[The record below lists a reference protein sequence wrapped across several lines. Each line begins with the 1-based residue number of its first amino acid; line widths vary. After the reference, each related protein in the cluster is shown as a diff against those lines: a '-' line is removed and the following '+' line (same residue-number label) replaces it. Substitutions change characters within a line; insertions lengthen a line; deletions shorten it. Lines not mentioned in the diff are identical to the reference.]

1 MIIGESVL
9 TVEGEGSSSLSDSSL
24 GFITDAP
31 ASSLPVWDS
40 TVARQAGD
48 EVQVN
53 GVEYV
58 ALANLGTGPSV
69 QVSPSLED
77 SAYSDPIQRVA
88 HQVDWGEQRQ
98 WARTVAVNNRRLTD
112 GRPGD
117 LALRNQSLYAQFSL
131 PQPLTHI
138 ALLEMEGV
146 DTVTVTALDGGGEF
160 LLAFGAPN
168 DGGATISRYEYQ
180 TRVQGGSW
188 SDTFPLP
195 PDRLVRGLD
204 IRQTHEFRVR
214 ARNADGVG
222 QWSNVYA
229 VAGNENIAVPS
240 ASPPG
245 RVAAATFRTS
255 ATGVV
260 IAWSAPDAGDTAI
273 TRYEVIVWPSSRARR
288 PADSNTVNAP
298 TTTLTLDS
306 LTPGETYN
314 VIIRAVSSSG
324 SGTFSAQQQF
334 TIPAADTV
342 PGAPATFSVAPGT
355 ARQSATLTFTPP
367 SSDGGSAIT
376 GYQYRQRQG
385 NNTWGNWTDI
395 TGGASARGVTITGL
409 RALSY
414 GFQVR
419 AENSVGAG
427 VASSEQTV
435 TPVANLPGAPTSPT
449 ATAGNARVT
458 LGFGAPASDGGGSII
473 RYEYRR
479 STSTSFSGAWTNMPA
494 ASTTSRSFTDTG
506 LTNGQR
512 YYYQIRARNAAGA
525 GPAAATVNALPAAP
539 ATRPSAPSGLSGT
552 AGDTEVDLD
561 WTAPNNGGSPI
572 TGYRVRRATSRAGLS
587 GSGIATGSSNPS
599 TTITGLTNGQRYFF
613 QVQAVNAI
621 GNSDWS
627 AIVDYTPAAN
637 IPDAVPGQPQGF
649 TAATGSAE
657 GEIDLAWTK
666 LTAKPDI
673 TSWEYQIG
681 TGSWTTMTGSGPN
694 TTSYTIAGLT
704 GTTSRSIRIRAR
716 NMEGAGTPSAAR
728 TASPSGPVATMAPS
742 KPNSVILSRNAGSNG
757 LAYRVD
763 ATLPA
768 DSPPATSWQWQYT
781 GGGNFQSSTVVR
793 NVTPENS
800 NIGRLLEAVLNDNFG
815 GGSTQQ
821 RNRHFRVRAVN
832 SIGAGPWSDTRIMLA
847 VATPPAVPGSP
858 LGEVRQQITSS
869 TRNSITFGQLPV
881 GTGDGGSTAHWEV
894 YVTTNT
900 DLSGGTGWVDVP
912 NSENRNSLLGL
923 TFTHNLDAATYRV
936 WTRLA
941 NRVGASATTVSPTV
955 VTVGSSAPPDADGPP
970 SFAVINAIESRD
982 QGVTILAASEEGVIG
997 WRSRWRLEGND
1008 QWTPWED
1015 AGVSGPQVAIEIDS
1029 LLNDRRYFFQV
1040 EAENAHGRSDP
1051 SDEISATPAAPDP
1064 ISVAGLG
1071 TWANPYRPGDVGEFS
1086 TGVDILHLLRGETEI
1101 VLEQD
1106 DVIATFEIE
1115 AENEGRY
1122 DFVFD
1127 SVAPLREFWLCLQA
1141 TDASGLYSANQWPV
1155 RVSTDSDGGTASIRL
1170 NGQVEGRKL
1179 RFSIAVE
1186 DGWSEIPLGAVSE
1199 ARLRITPPVPNPG
1212 QLNSEYTDPE
1222 TQYVPGEEI
1231 GHAPPAAISDL
1242 VVTASANQ
1250 VFQQQYNIGPDR
1262 RNLVIDFGVLLPN
1275 TAIQVDARG
1284 EGEVGIGQVVAIE
1297 GDQFGTA
1304 VPEGSY
1310 FEGLD
1315 YSSVV
1320 TDLYGNVVREVR
1332 SATRVHRLHTVMHTS
1347 EVDAFENLMNS
1358 LRGAGLALFIGDTED
1373 AKWAFGFV
1381 RNWQIYYQDGV
1392 YAQARVIVQG
1402 VV

>member
-1 MIIGESVL
+1 MIIGRSESI
-9 TVEGEGSSSLSDSSL
+9 SLISDLSFSL
-24 GFITDAP
+24 
-31 ASSLPVWDS
+31 LPEWDS
-40 TVARQAGD
+40 AVARMAGD
-48 EVQVN
+48 EVQR
-53 GVEYV
+53 GGFEYV
-58 ALANLGTGPSV
+58 ALANLGTGPTV
-69 QVSPSLED
+69 QVDPAVED
-77 SAYSDPIQRVA
+77 EAYSDPIRRVS
-88 HQVDWGEQRQ
+88 HQADWGEQRQ
-98 WARTVAVNNRRLTD
+98 WARTVAVNDRRLTD

-117 LALRNQSLYAQFSL
+117 LAIRDRSLYAQFDL
-131 PQPLTHI
+131 PQPVTHI

-160 LLAFGAPN
+160 LLAFSAPS
-168 DGGATISRYEYQ
+168 DGGETIRGYEYR
-180 TRVQGGSW
+180 TRVQGGAW
-188 SDTFPLP
+188 SNALPLP
-195 PDRLVRGLD
+195 SNRLVRGLD
-204 IRQTHEFRVR
+204 IRQTHEFQVR
-214 ARNADGVG
+214 ARNVDGPAN
-222 QWSNVYA
+222 WSNTFA
-229 VAGNENIAVPS
+229 VAGNANIAVPS

-260 IAWSAPDAGDTAI
+260 IAWSGPDAGDTAI
-273 TRYEVIVWPSSRARR
+273 TRYEVIVWPSSRSRQDS
-288 PADSNTVNAP
+288 DSNTVNAP

-314 VIIRAVSSSG
+314 VLIRAVSSSG

-342 PGAPATFSVAPGT
+342 PGAPASFSVAQGT
-355 ARQSATLTFTPP
+355 ANQSARLTFTPP

-385 NNTWGNWTDI
+385 NNTWGSWTDI
-395 TGGASARGVTITGL
+395 AGGAAARNATITGL

-419 AENSVGAG
+419 AVNSVGAG

-435 TPVANLPGAPTSPT
+435 TPVANVPGAPTSPT

-479 STSTSFSGAWTNMPA
+479 STSTSFSGVWTNMPA

-525 GPAAATVNALPAAP
+525 GPASATVNALPAAP
-539 ATRPSAPSGLSGT
+539 ATRPSTPSGLSGM

-572 TGYRVRRATSRAGLS
+572 TGYRVRRATSQAGLS
-587 GSGIATGSSNPS
+587 GSGVATGSSNPS
-599 TTITGLTNGQRYFF
+599 TTVTGLTNAQRYFF

-627 AIVDYTPAAN
+627 TAIAVTPAAN

-666 LTAKPDI
+666 LVAKPDI

-742 KPNSVILSRNAGSNG
+742 KPNSVQLYRNVGANDFGFG
-757 LAYRVD
+757 VE
-763 ATLPA
+763 ATLPS
-768 DSPPATSWQWQYT
+768 DSPEATSWQWQYT
-781 GGGNFQSSTVVR
+781 SRLGAFSGAAR
-793 NVTPENS
+793 AVTPTNS
-800 NIGRLLEAVLNDNFG
+800 NIGRLLEGVLDDNFRSG
-815 GGSTQQ
+815 AT
-821 RNRHFRVRAVN
+821 RDLRVRAVN
-832 SIGAGPWSDTRIMLA
+832 NIGAGPWSDRRILTSDDA
-847 VATPPAVPGSP
+847 DPVAP
-858 LGEVRQQITSS
+858 LIFFFGAPNITAS
-869 TRNSITFGQLPV
+869 TRNSVTFGNLP
-881 GTGDGGSTAHWEV
+881 TTQNDGGATLHWEAIA
-894 YVTTNT
+894 TTNSDAT
-900 DLSGGTGWVDVP
+900 GGTGWVDVP
-912 NSENRNSLLGL
+912 GSEGKSSLVGL
-923 TFTHNLDAATYRV
+923 TFTHNLDASSYRV
-936 WTRLA
+936 YVRA
-941 NRVGASATTVSPTV
+941 VNRVGISNLGMPAQ
-955 VTVGSSAPPDADGPP
+955 VTVGSSDPPATDGPP
-970 SFAVINAIESRD
+970 SFAAINAIESRD
-982 QGVTILAASEEGVIG
+982 QGVTIFAASEEGVTG

-1051 SDEISATPAAPDP
+1051 SAEIGATPAAPDP
-1064 ISVAGLG
+1064 IAVAGLG

-1115 AENEGRY
+1115 AENEGAY

-1141 TDASGLYSANQWPV
+1141 TDVSGLYSANQWPV
-1155 RVSTDSDGGTASIRL
+1155 RVSADSDGGTASIRL
-1170 NGQVEGRKL
+1170 NGQVDGRKL

-1186 DGWSEIPLGAVSE
+1186 DGWAEIPLGAVSE
-1199 ARLRITPPVPNPG
+1199 ARLRITPPVPNLG

-1262 RNLVIDFGVLLPN
+1262 RNLIIDFGVLQPD
-1275 TAIQVDARG
+1275 TAIQIDARG
-1284 EGEVGIGQVVAIE
+1284 EEQVGIGQIVAIE

-1304 VPEGSY
+1304 VPDGSY

-1347 EVDAFENLMNS
+1347 EVDGFENRMNE
-1358 LRGAGLALFIGDTED
+1358 LRGAGLALFVGDTED
-1373 AKWAFGFV
+1373 SKWAFGFV

-1392 YAQARVIVQG
+1392 YAQARIVVQG